1 MRRRAALRR
10 DSRDTGDGLTGGLAR
25 GPPTLIPGRRAPP
38 RPPQNLAAD
47 SPVAVAG
54 ARAEPVCPPRRAVR
68 FRRGV
73 ARSYGARE
81 RSAAATSG
89 FAPGAASVASAAL
102 RLPPPRRRSMFKEKL
117 WAVLA
122 ASAPSLGWRG
132 GKRGEE
138 VKPAAPGQRGY
149 AGPVSPAA
157 GLRGGDG

>member
-1 MRRRAALRR
+1 MKLPQIAGLGWGQQVRRRAALRR

-54 ARAEPVCPPRRAVR
+54 AGAEPVCPPRRAVR

-81 RSAAATSG
+81 RSVAATSG

-102 RLPPPRRRSMFKEKL
+102 RLPPRPVRGDRADAGVCLRKNSGRSWPPQPLRWGGAEEN
-117 WAVLA
+117 
-122 ASAPSLGWRG
+122 G
-132 GKRGEE
+132 GKR
-138 VKPAAPGQRGY
+138 
-149 AGPVSPAA
+149 
-157 GLRGGDG
+157 